1 MIMNTLYHPA
11 VYAQLVALRQKLAE
25 AFQLSE
31 PGNISSLSSQI
42 DRLQLSY
49 WHEGMVQKAS

>member
-1 MIMNTLYHPA
+1 MNTLYHPA

-31 PGNISSLSSQI
+31 PRNISSLSSQI
-42 DRLQLSY
+42 DRLQLSC

>member
-1 MIMNTLYHPA
+1 MNTLYHPA

-31 PGNISSLSSQI
+31 PGTLSSLGRLI
-42 DRLQLSY
+42 DLLQLSS
-49 WHEGMVQKAS
+49 WHYGMVQHAS